1 MTTNLPATKLKFAP
15 TLAFDEAMTI
25 INRLSGKPDAWT
37 DEDLFAIYGYTSEQ
51 LEQFRNDT
59 EFTKAVHA
67 AIQELKETGG
77 SLKQK
82 SRMQLDYYIDSVV
95 PEMMSQPNEL
105 VPAKDKIAL
114 LQFLSKLSGMD
125 TDAKSKEAQATST
138 QSNAPVFNLI
148 LTQAPEQQPK
158 LIIDQENS

>member
-37 DEDLFAIYGYTSEQ
+37 DEDLFAIYGYTPEQ
-51 LEQFRNDT
+51 LEQFRTDT

-95 PEMMSQPNEL
+95 PQMMSEPNEL

-125 TDAKSKEAQATST
+125 TEKPKEGQGGSQTNS
-138 QSNAPVFNLI
+138 PVFNLI

-158 LIIDQENS
+158 LIVDQQ